1 MMKGMFFAV
10 AFCAALAAE
19 AAGPLD
25 QAEVAVERLNGTV
38 ETNVVRLARQPD
50 GAWRFAFPT
59 IRMTPD
65 IRSIRVLNLA
75 GRCRAGEP
83 GWWMLNDG
91 RWGAYT
97 RRDGQPIRM
106 DLRTTL
112 FGGKTGPQTAWCGI
126 VKGMRYETTEGI
138 DVREGVYEHF
148 VQLRLTA
155 VGFNPYEDFVI
166 DYYPLAGADA
176 NYSAMGRLYRAY
188 QLGRGEVKPLRER
201 VKGNP
206 NLAYAAESIF
216 VRCKFGRCD
225 RTKTGPADWLKAMP
239 PVVVDYTF
247 DDFKDI
253 MRRAKE
259 LGIDKAE
266 MCLVG
271 FQPGGHDGPFPDL
284 FPADERFGGQAKM
297 VEAIRYGRSLGYH
310 MDMHINQNNFYRSAK
325 RWNLADVAKD
335 RYGQPIKYTV
345 YPGGQVYRSCFE
357 VICNR
362 YCDKDMDDMASFGI
376 NGLFHV
382 DVTSATAPIPCHDPR
397 HPNSR
402 ARMAEW
408 QKRIGEKARAR
419 FGGFSSECGID
430 HVAPILD
437 NVLYVSS
444 YPGWHSPKTE
454 LVEGCFPVWHVAYS
468 GIILS
473 NPFYATID
481 APYPR
486 EGSGR
491 TDAVGP
497 HTEVTGYLGTP
508 ARRTLK
514 VFELNGRP
522 MFYYAD
528 YRDLAPMKRMYDLWQ
543 PLKHLQFAF
552 IREHVELA
560 PDVFATRYENG
571 EEVVVNYT
579 ASDFAYRGRAVKP
592 LAYEL
597 YASAN

>member
-1 MMKGMFFAV
+1 MSPFLLLAALVPAVFLMVQVYRLDRIEKEPPGLLLKLVLFGALSGLAAGVVEGALTRALEVLLSGSALRLVIENFLAVALVEEACKRWVVMKFAWNHPAFDYRFDAVVYCVFAALGFAALENILYVAQFGFAVAVSRALLSVPGHCFFAV
-10 AFCAALAAE
+10 Y
-19 AAGPLD
+19 
-25 QAEVAVERLNGTV
+25 
-38 ETNVVRLARQPD
+38 
-50 GAWRFAFPT
+50 
-59 IRMTPD
+59 M
-65 IRSIRVLNLA
+65 
-75 GRCRAGEP
+75 
-83 GWWMLNDG
+83 
-91 RWGAYT
+91 
-97 RRDGQPIRM
+97 
-106 DLRTTL
+106 
-112 FGGKTGPQTAWCGI
+112 GI
-126 VKGMRYETTEGI
+126 Y
-138 DVREGVYEHF
+138 
-148 VQLRLTA
+148 L
-155 VGFNPYEDFVI
+155 
-166 DYYPLAGADA
+166 
-176 NYSAMGRLYRAY
+176 
-188 QLGRGEVKPLRER
+188 
-201 VKGNP
+201 
-206 NLAYAAESIF
+206 
-216 VRCKFGRCD
+216 
-225 RTKTGPADWLKAMP
+225 
-239 PVVVDYTF
+239 
-247 DDFKDI
+247 
-253 MRRAKE
+253 
-259 LGIDKAE
+259 
-266 MCLVG
+266 
-271 FQPGGHDGPFPDL
+271 
-284 FPADERFGGQAKM
+284 GQAKM

>member
-1 MMKGMFFAV
+1 MKLKLLAGGAV
-10 AFCAALAAE
+10 AACAAW

-25 QAEVAVERLNGTV
+25 RAEVAVERLDGTV
-38 ETNVVRLARQPD
+38 ETNEVRLARQAD

-75 GRCRAGEP
+75 GRCRTGEP

-97 RRDGQPIRM
+97 RTDGAPLHIP
-106 DLRTTL
+106 LRTTL
-112 FGGKTGPQTAWCGI
+112 FGGKTGPQAAWCGI
-126 VKGMRYETTEGI
+126 VKGMRYETTEAVGVK
-138 DVREGVYEHF
+138 DGVYEHD

-166 DYYPLAGADA
+166 DFYPLAGEDA
-176 NYSAMGRLYRAY
+176 NYAAMGRRYRAY

-206 NLAYAAESIF
+206 GLAYAAASIF

-225 RTKTGPADWLKAMP
+225 RTKSGPADWLKAMP
-239 PVVVDYTF
+239 PVVVDHTF

-259 LGIDKAE
+259 MGIDQAE

-310 MDMHINQNNFYRSAK
+310 MDMHINQNNFYRNAK
-325 RWNLADVAKD
+325 RWNLADVAKGRD
-335 RYGQPIKYTV
+335 GEPVKYTV

-357 VICNR
+357 VICNK

-382 DVTSATAPIPCHDPR
+382 DVTSATLPIPCHDPR

-430 HVAPILD
+430 HVASVLD

-444 YPGWHSPKTE
+444 YPGWHSKKSA
-454 LVEGCFPVWHVAYS
+454 LVDGYFPVWHVAYS

-491 TDAVGP
+491 TDAVGV
-497 HTEVTGYLGTP
+497 HTAVTGYLGTP
-508 ARRTLK
+508 ARRMLK

-528 YRDLAPMKRMYDLWQ
+528 YKDLAPMKRMYDLWQ
-543 PLKHLQFAF
+543 PLKHLQLEFIDDHREIAPNAF
-552 IREHVELA
+552 VTTWA
-560 PDVFATRYENG
+560 NG
-571 EEVVVNYT
+571 EELAVND
-579 ASDFAYRGRAVKP
+579 SDKPVAYRGRTVKP
-592 LAYEL
+592 LEYEF
-597 YASAN
+597 YAK